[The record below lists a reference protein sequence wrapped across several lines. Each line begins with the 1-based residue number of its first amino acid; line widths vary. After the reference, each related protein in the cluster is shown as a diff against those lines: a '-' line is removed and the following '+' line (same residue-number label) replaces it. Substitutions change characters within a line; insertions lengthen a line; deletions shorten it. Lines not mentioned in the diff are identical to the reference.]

1 MCRDRSDLQLNS
13 AGHSL
18 HFHVIHKIINGT
30 ASERTLIA
38 LNIFFMHPGHMPFKV
53 VLTHRLYSHILH
65 AISSFSFQK
74 KFSLEL
80 SGNKTSSSI
89 SIFDTVK
96 QPPPNIFSMSKHSW
110 NMDIFHMYCKILFRF
125 RFIVTHLIACPPSWV
140 ILMCFCKA
148 VSVQTEKS
156 HSSQK

>member
-65 AISSFSFQK
+65 AISSFSFSK
-74 KFSLEL
+74 RISLEL

-110 NMDIFHMYCKILFRF
+110 NMFGSLSFKPFLTLTSYSLHSCLLQIWAFRSF
-125 RFIVTHLIACPPSWV
+125 QNS
-140 ILMCFCKA
+140 A
-148 VSVQTEKS
+148 VKPHSVQ
-156 HSSQK
+156 